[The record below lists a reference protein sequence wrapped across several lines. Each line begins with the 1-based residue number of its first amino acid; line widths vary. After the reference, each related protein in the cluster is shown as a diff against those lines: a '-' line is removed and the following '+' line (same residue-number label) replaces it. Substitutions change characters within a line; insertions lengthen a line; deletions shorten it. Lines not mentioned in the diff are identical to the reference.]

1 MKWVVPLADPNLD
14 EAEAL
19 AAADVLRSG
28 WLTQG
33 SKVQAFE
40 RAFAAMLGARHGV
53 AVTNGTAA
61 LHLAYAAAGLG
72 PGDEFIVPCLTFVAT
87 INAGLYLGAR
97 PVLADCVSADDL
109 TISIEDVERKITP
122 RTRLIVTLPYGG
134 FCPDMPAF
142 EELARENAIPLV
154 EDACHAPLAHIDGRC
169 MGTFGL
175 AGTFSFFSNK
185 NLVTGEGGMV
195 VTDDDGAAEEVRRLR
210 SHGMTSLTWERHQE
224 HAGEYD
230 VTRLGYN
237 YRLDEMRA
245 AIGLVQLGKLRE
257 NNQRRTEA
265 AGMLREALENLDIPG
280 LAIPFSKP
288 RGVPVHH
295 IFVILLPEG
304 ADRGAFRRKMSER
317 GIQTSLHYPLPHRF
331 AFARE
336 VFADP
341 DKLNLPVVES
351 LASRLVTLP
360 MGPHLTGES
369 VRSIAEAVGKALGR
383 L

>member
-1 MKWVVPLADPNLD
+1 
-14 EAEAL
+14 
-19 AAADVLRSG
+19 
-28 WLTQG
+28 
-33 SKVQAFE
+33 
-40 RAFAAMLGARHGV
+40 
-53 AVTNGTAA
+53 
-61 LHLAYAAAGLG
+61 
-72 PGDEFIVPCLTFVAT
+72 
-87 INAGLYLGAR
+87 
-97 PVLADCVSADDL
+97 
-109 TISIEDVERKITP
+109 
-122 RTRLIVTLPYGG
+122 
-134 FCPDMPAF
+134 
-142 EELARENAIPLV
+142 
-154 EDACHAPLAHIDGRC
+154 
-169 MGTFGL
+169 
-175 AGTFSFFSNK
+175 
-185 NLVTGEGGMV
+185 
-195 VTDDDGAAEEVRRLR
+195 
-210 SHGMTSLTWERHQE
+210 MTSLTWERHQE